1 VDNLALRQAGQDSV
15 SGLPYLTM
23 INHKL
28 RRHSIELSR
37 FEQLLLI
44 DSGTDVRTINWPLYM
59 GTLANIEDVAHLMRV
74 NAVAQMRDLGLSWE
88 VIGKSLGISRQ
99 AAWEQYSK

>member
-1 VDNLALRQAGQDSV
+1 
-15 SGLPYLTM
+15 M

-28 RRHSIELSR
+28 RRYSVELSR
-37 FEQLLLI
+37 FLQLLLI
-44 DSGTDVRTINWPLYM
+44 DSGTDVRTINWSLYM
-59 GTLANIEDVAHLMRV
+59 TTLANVEDEAHQMRV
-74 NAVAQMRDLGLSWE
+74 AAVAQMRDLGLSWE